1 MDLRIYNWLG
11 KDFIALTAEG
21 RADLKADAAMRD
33 LLEGF
38 DGVLKDRGLSLENTV
53 RTRLWGR
60 EREDRD
66 TASRERAGILKG
78 PARSAGSSYISESR
92 IDSDARIALELWAM
106 RPSGYSWEKVLQE
119 YEPPS
124 APLRYLKY
132 DSVVFLSGVTG
143 NGGDLE
149 AHVKHILPAIQGSLE
164 HAGTSWERT
173 LRGSCSLHRSQEV
186 EDLRSLLAAHAL
198 VPDVFDQAECFLVD
212 GYAGANNLL
221 EIEVTATV

>member
-1 MDLRIYNWLG
+1 MDVKLYNWLG
-11 KDFIALTAEG
+11 KEFVALSAEG

-33 LLEGF
+33 LLERF
-38 DGVLKDRGLSLENTV
+38 DTVLKERGLSLDNTV

-92 IDSDARIALELWAM
+92 IDSDARIVLELWAM
-106 RPSGYSWEKVLQE
+106 RPSGYSLEKVLQE
-119 YEPPS
+119 YDPPA
-124 APLRYLKY
+124 APLRYTKY
-132 DSVVFLSGVTG
+132 DGLVFLSGVTG

-164 HAGTSWERT
+164 HAGTSWDHA
-173 LRGSCSLHRSQEV
+173 LRVSCSLHSSQDLE
-186 EDLRSLLAAHAL
+186 ELRSLLAAHAPVL
-198 VPDVFDQAECFLVD
+198 EVFDQVECFFVD
-212 GYAGANNLL
+212 GYAGAGNLL